1 MLTKKTMAM
10 LLVGALIVMASVNL
24 NEALSECAKDCMPV
38 CLRVEGATIPV
49 CGQSCEEYCKQLGGG
64 AGGDGDGF

>member
-1 MLTKKTMAM
+1 ML
-10 LLVGALIVMASVNL
+10 SR
-24 NEALSECAKDCMPV
+24 ALSECAKDCMPV